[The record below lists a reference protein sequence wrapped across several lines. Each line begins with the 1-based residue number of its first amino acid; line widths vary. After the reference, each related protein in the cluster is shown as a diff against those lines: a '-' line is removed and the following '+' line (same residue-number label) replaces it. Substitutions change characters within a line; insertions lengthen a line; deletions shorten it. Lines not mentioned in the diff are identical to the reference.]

1 MNAYN
6 FILEA
11 SSFEKGLGN
20 IKKWCENTT
29 NDVKLR
35 LYIPTYTLRELGFQ
49 RAKAKSFSARESLKF
64 IEDIE
69 GRNSS
74 KNQSKS
80 LEVIIEFPDIL
91 DLIIWPEVLEFAG
104 ERNED
109 RFNNLPRRIK
119 NLLKSCI
126 YLCHLNE
133 TDDHNWIL
141 VTEDAEIREL
151 ASICKIPFISIV
163 DADSELSK
171 GMNNQVFKLS
181 QNFNKK
187 LVKNGITEE
196 TAQGKK
202 VVKTNFDD
210 TVYASRGSGILWTP

>member
-1 MNAYN
+1 M
-6 FILEA
+6 
-11 SSFEKGLGN
+11 
-20 IKKWCENTT
+20 
-29 NDVKLR
+29 
-35 LYIPTYTLRELGFQ
+35 
-49 RAKAKSFSARESLKF
+49 
-64 IEDIE
+64 
-69 GRNSS
+69 
-74 KNQSKS
+74 
-80 LEVIIEFPDIL
+80 
-91 DLIIWPEVLEFAG
+91 
-104 ERNED
+104 
-109 RFNNLPRRIK
+109 
-119 NLLKSCI
+119 
-126 YLCHLNE
+126 
-133 TDDHNWIL
+133 
-141 VTEDAEIREL
+141 